1 MNNDVFA
8 EEHMT
13 SILKVL
19 GSNPSWIPDFFPR
32 IYFLRS
38 SPVIVDY
45 RICQGFHLVELDL
58 SLLDTNH
65 SQDSTLIQD
74 ILPPSGTLHAGL
86 LSSSTS
92 ELHTAKNHLVFST
105 TGYSE
110 TGETVVMRG
119 FALVLETNCIRQPK
133 G

>member
-92 ELHTAKNHLVFST
+92 KLHTAKKKNTWFFQPQVTLK
-105 TGYSE
+105 
-110 TGETVVMRG
+110 
-119 FALVLETNCIRQPK
+119 LERQWL
-133 G
+133 